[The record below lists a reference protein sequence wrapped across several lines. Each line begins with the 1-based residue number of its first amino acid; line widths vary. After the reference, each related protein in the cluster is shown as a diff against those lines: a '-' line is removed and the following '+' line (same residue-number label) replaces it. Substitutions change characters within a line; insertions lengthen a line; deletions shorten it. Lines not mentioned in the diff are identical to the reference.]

1 MVKMINKF
9 TKLLVHTMTKHWKQV
24 LTIFIVAILFILVFG
39 FTAFATEQFTIY
51 ATLGYVVLLLVST
64 KIFIKKLY
72 DSEYYDQ
79 NFGTDVSIYLL
90 LIFIGFIAGIKL
102 HII

>member
-1 MVKMINKF
+1 MVDRFIKQ
-9 TKLLVHTMTKHWKQV
+9 LSHTMTKYWKQF
-24 LTIFIVAILFILVFG
+24 LPIFTVAILFILVFG
-39 FTAFATEQFTIY
+39 FTDFAAEQFTIY
-51 ATLGYVVLLLVST
+51 ATLGYVILLLVST
-64 KIFIKKLY
+64 KMFIKKFD

-90 LIFIGFIAGIKL
+90 LIFIGIIAGIKL

>member
-1 MVKMINKF
+1 MMDRLIKQ
-9 TKLLVHTMTKHWKQV
+9 LRHTMTKYWKQF
-24 LTIFIVAILFILVFG
+24 LPIFIVAILFILVFG

-64 KIFIKKLY
+64 KIFIKTF
-72 DSEYYDQ
+72 DDNEYYDQ
-79 NFGTDVSIYLL
+79 NFGTDISIYLL